1 MIHIWVVWNCGTQ
14 AAGPEL
20 STDCTEWPTPTIK
33 CTEQAKNM
41 LFAGGMQFSAHLIN
55 QMKRLYNQEI
65 KFILHTTQITSS
77 FCITGCSKHFMFFA
91 RATHLLNWTQPQTSW
106 HPGFCFG
113 HGNIAQE
120 SIRDFLSSLA
130 PSILKRAELKSWSCV
145 PSTNLGKHL
154 KRVWVVSWEWLRE
167 RVCCSLLISL
177 RSIKLVHYHIVCSLL
192 WWFLIWP
199 CLACYKMVLTNETD
213 IFSGHVLDATD
224 QRALEELK
232 LNEILVSGQ
241 KGSWRRGSSQKC
253 SSFFFSPEICQ
264 KSINRTQKNLSEEIS
279 NKIYLA
285 SWCLATTSWKCSSRL
300 GKSISSMNFFFLCL
314 CISYM
319 YHV

>member
-1 MIHIWVVWNCGTQ
+1 MMHRCIVLSLCFLRIPVQGIVRSWSKIHDTYLSCMELWDTSWLGLNYLQIVQNGPLPQSNAQNRQKICFLQEGCSFLHIWSIKWK
-14 AAGPEL
+14 
-20 STDCTEWPTPTIK
+20 DFTIRRSS
-33 CTEQAKNM
+33 
-41 LFAGGMQFSAHLIN
+41 LFFIQRRSHLLFVSQGAQN
-55 QMKRLYNQEI
+55 
-65 KFILHTTQITSS
+65 IL
-77 FCITGCSKHFMFFA
+77 CFFA

-145 PSTNLGKHL
+145 PSTNLGRLL
-154 KRVWVVSWEWLRE
+154 KRVWVASWEWLRE

-199 CLACYKMVLTNETD
+199 CLACYKMVLTNEAD

-224 QRALEELK
+224 QRGVETEWNFGFRTKGKLEAGLEPEVLQ
-232 LNEILVSGQ
+232 LFLF
-241 KGSWRRGSSQKC
+241 SWD
-253 SSFFFSPEICQ
+253 
-264 KSINRTQKNLSEEIS
+264 LSKV
-279 NKIYLA
+279 NKWN
-285 SWCLATTSWKCSSRL
+285 SKEFVGT
-300 GKSISSMNFFFLCL
+300 N
-314 CISYM
+314 
-319 YHV
+319 